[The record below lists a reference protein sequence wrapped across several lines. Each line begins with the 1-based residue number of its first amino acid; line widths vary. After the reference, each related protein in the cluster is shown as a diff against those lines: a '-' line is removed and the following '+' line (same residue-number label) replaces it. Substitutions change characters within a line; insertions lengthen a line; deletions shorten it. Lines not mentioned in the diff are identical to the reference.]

1 MLLATD
7 SDRVRGLLA
16 SLPPSK
22 PRRVVRSIRELSV
35 AFEETHAQAV
45 LLDPDGVP
53 ESFLNTPIDQAA
65 RRGTRFFIASPLT
78 TRTAELVLH
87 SAHSG
92 LAGALLCDCE
102 TDLRAMT
109 RQLSAETAECTLALR
124 LLARIRHRVLSLPR
138 SLRAA
143 LVGAATARCYA
154 GTSIGAF
161 ASRAGGSPRS
171 LARWLAAAGLA
182 QPRTVLAAFRLAHLW
197 PELASPRLTMSA
209 VADIG
214 GFGGDRTLRAHCE
227 RVLRWSPIHIRRFR
241 SDAEVLV
248 GLTRAL
254 NRPSAFGAKD
264 AGVDKGDVQ
273 VAAEA
278 MASL

>member
-1 MLLATD
+1 MLLVAD
-7 SDRVRGLLA
+7 GERVRVVLA
-16 SLPPSK
+16 GLPPSK
-22 PRRVVRSIRELSV
+22 PRRVVRSIRDLSE
-35 AFEETHAQAV
+35 AFDETHAHAV
-45 LLDPDGVP
+45 LLDPNGVP
-53 ESFLNTPIDQAA
+53 ESFLKPLIDQAA
-65 RRGTRFFIASPLT
+65 SRGTRFFIASTLA

-87 SAHSG
+87 SADSG

-109 RQLSAETAECTLALR
+109 RQLSAETVECTLALR
-124 LLARIRHRVLSLPR
+124 LLARIRRRVLSLPR
-138 SLRAA
+138 PLRAA

-154 GTSIGAF
+154 RTSVGAF
-161 ASRAGGSPRS
+161 ASLAGGSPRS

-214 GFGGDRTLRAHCE
+214 GFSGDRRLRAHCE

-254 NRPSAFGAKD
+254 KQSSACRAQD
-264 AGVDKGDVQ
+264 ARSDTGYVET
-273 VAAEA
+273 AYEI
-278 MASL
+278 MAPL

>member
-7 SDRVRGLLA
+7 SERVRTLLA
-16 SLPPSK
+16 SLPSSRQ
-22 PRRVVRSIRELSV
+22 RRVVRSSRDLPEALAAGHV
-35 AFEETHAQAV
+35 HAV
-45 LLDPDGVP
+45 LCDPNGVP
-53 ESFLNTPIDQAA
+53 ESFLRPLIDQAA
-65 RRGTRFFIASPLT
+65 IRGTQFFIVSTLT
-78 TRTAELVLH
+78 TRTTELVLH
-87 SAHSG
+87 SADNG
-92 LAGALLCDCE
+92 LVGALFCDCD
-102 TDLRAMT
+102 TDLHSMT
-109 RQLSAETAECTLALR
+109 RQLSQETAECTLALR

-171 LARWLAAAGLA
+171 LARWLASAGLA

-197 PELASPRLTMSA
+197 PELASSRLTMSA

-264 AGVDKGDVQ
+264 AGVDKGDVE